1 VPCAGVTSVAA
12 CVVKVLFSPKLP
24 VGLTVTPTLLPAACS
39 FLQNR
44 KGLAEIVLPD
54 EGGIIKV
61 FHVLC
66 SANSKALL
74 VEELV
79 GRRKKVVSQV
89 LDTMHN
95 DVCRFVETEM
105 RTKEFKAR
113 KKNNEDAGDV
123 RDFVDS
129 IKYESA
135 ARVAVYKELPDSAY
149 AAVETFG
156 EAVAQGLT
164 LPRLARAK
172 LRLWLE
178 DPELDLIDA
187 KDGIFFNFAQGRR
200 LARRRRQLQNSTA
213 GRRGS
218 TDSVGRIVVEDGLGR
233 ISGAATA
240 ALALEDCWER
250 RLVTGADAAALE
262 RTDRFSG
269 ETPLI
274 TQILLG
280 EHENASRLLQAGA
293 DPNAAAALKKGF
305 DDERRLGKEANNNE
319 PTWIG
324 DRYHYT
330 ALSIAINEGREDLV
344 QLLAG
349 FKANLGQDAEGK
361 TALHRAAAAGH
372 PAVVLLL
379 LKLGADTA
387 LTDNVRAHILFSLC
401 KCLCMGS
408 SGLR

>member
-1 VPCAGVTSVAA
+1 
-12 CVVKVLFSPKLP
+12 
-24 VGLTVTPTLLPAACS
+24 
-39 FLQNR
+39 
-44 KGLAEIVLPD
+44 
-54 EGGIIKV
+54 
-61 FHVLC
+61 
-66 SANSKALL
+66 
-74 VEELV
+74 
-79 GRRKKVVSQV
+79 
-89 LDTMHN
+89 M
-95 DVCRFVETEM
+95 
-105 RTKEFKAR
+105 
-113 KKNNEDAGDV
+113 
-123 RDFVDS
+123 
-129 IKYESA
+129 
-135 ARVAVYKELPDSAY
+135 
-149 AAVETFG
+149 
-156 EAVAQGLT
+156 
-164 LPRLARAK
+164 
-172 LRLWLE
+172 
-178 DPELDLIDA
+178 
-187 KDGIFFNFAQGRR
+187 
-200 LARRRRQLQNSTA
+200 
-213 GRRGS
+213 
-218 TDSVGRIVVEDGLGR
+218 
-233 ISGAATA
+233 SGAATA

-305 DDERRLGKEANNNE
+305 DTVARTGRRSGKEANNNE
-319 PTWIG
+319 PTRIG